1 MNRSAWHLGVLTLL
15 LQSLAGTLI
24 AQSVTERTPNLD
36 VGWTVAPGIIQF
48 NFLHRFEVSA
58 PPSRK
63 VTSFPNFHLATGLPY
78 QFNVGL
84 DYATNSTVFAGIPNE
99 YQLTLRRPV
108 FRESAGS
115 PVDLSVAAGYNF
127 APKSAD

>member
-1 MNRSAWHLGVLTLL
+1 MNRSAWQLGVLTLL
-15 LQSLAGTLI
+15 LQSPAGTLI

-78 QFNVGL
+78 QFNVGP
-84 DYATNSTVFAGIPNE
+84 G
-99 YQLTLRRPV
+99 LRHKLYRVRRNPQ
-108 FRESAGS
+108 RISAGS
-115 PVDLSVAAGYNF
+115 PPADSGPGTACALSI
-127 APKSAD
+127 